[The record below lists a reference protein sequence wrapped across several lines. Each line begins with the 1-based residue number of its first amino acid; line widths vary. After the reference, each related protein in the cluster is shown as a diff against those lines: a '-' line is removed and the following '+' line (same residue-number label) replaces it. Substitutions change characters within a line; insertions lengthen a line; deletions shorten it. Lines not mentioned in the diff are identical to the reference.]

1 MHKFK
6 FSPLY
11 TPSLLEERGLGG
23 EFASNATK
31 SERSFAKIYPVYFLI
46 CATAFVV
53 DPLSYAPYQA
63 PELLLLVVIP
73 LVTLVF
79 ACLYQIARRRTVE
92 ISVSIIELLLIAE
105 LIWVVFGNLLLL
117 IHTENLHLFSMVA
130 LIMVVFIA
138 RQVHA
143 GQEETPEDRQPSE
156 MRSALRLLIRT
167 IWIVGVCQALIGFAQ
182 YYAVFSWLPIG
193 TGKTRMIGLI
203 GAANGFG
210 TIMALAVMALII
222 ESAEARHW
230 KSRVTFLTIALVP
243 FVALVLNGCRG
254 AFLAL
259 VAAAIVFFLSN
270 GPVPGR
276 VGLTSKEKALSLSI
290 LKEGRSRRRL
300 VFAAAV
306 VVVFG
311 GLSIYLYRYDLQSSL
326 GRLFVWRVSAP
337 MFFEHPIKGV
347 GLGNYSVKYLDYQKD
362 FFKDPANLPLAYK
375 ASNMKQALSDY
386 VQVFCETGLV
396 GGLLFMATIGIA
408 LWGFF
413 SRKNHR
419 ILIGAGS
426 LLLVILIHMGV
437 DTPLRI
443 VPVAATVACLLG
455 LAPVPSKW
463 IRHFRLTPAALG
475 IALLPAL
482 LAASVFVG
490 IKCERYYQGHVLWF
504 KGYEFARQHRWQF
517 AAQEYKR
524 ALADLP
530 HDGQL
535 LFNLG
540 AVQIIEHSYSE
551 GIYHLQEARDSYND
565 RNIYLSLS
573 EGYLSLHE
581 YEKAQHYA
589 RVALAMFP
597 NQLSPRLILAEIYYR
612 TGRFGKSKE
621 SLRRCIDG
629 DTSIRSHEVEQISAA
644 AQRLWD
650 QYYAS
655 RTQ

>member
-6 FSPLY
+6 FSSLY

-31 SERSFAKIYPVYFLI
+31 SEQSFTNIYPVYFLI

-79 ACLYQIARRRTVE
+79 TCLYQIVRRRTFE
-92 ISVSIIELLLIAE
+92 ISFSIIELLLVAGF
-105 LIWVVFGNLLLL
+105 IWILYGSPLLL
-117 IHTENLHLFSMVA
+117 IHTGNLQLFS
-130 LIMVVFIA
+130 LITFILVGFVA
-138 RQVHA
+138 RQAHA
-143 GQEETPEDRQPSE
+143 WPEETEKDAKHAESN
-156 MRSALRLLIRT
+156 SALRLLVRT
-167 IWIVGVCQALIGFAQ
+167 IWIVGVCQAIIGFAQ
-182 YYAVFSWLPIG
+182 YYTVFSWLPIG

-210 TIMALAVMALII
+210 TIMALAVMALIV

-230 KSRVTFLTIALVP
+230 KSRITFLAIAIVP
-243 FVALVLNGCRG
+243 FLALVLNGCRG
-254 AFLAL
+254 ALLAL
-259 VAAAIVFFLSN
+259 VAAAIVFLLAIRKSHGN
-270 GPVPGR
+270 IA
-276 VGLTSKEKALSLSI
+276 LTPNDNALSSPTRRKGLRVRSLVLAATILILFGVLS
-290 LKEGRSRRRL
+290 S
-300 VFAAAV
+300 
-306 VVVFG
+306 
-311 GLSIYLYRYDLQSSL
+311 YLYFYDFQSSL
-326 GRLFVWRVSAP
+326 GRIFVWRVSAP

-362 FFKDPANLPLAYK
+362 FFKDPANLPLAFK

-396 GGLLFMATIGIA
+396 GGLLFIATIGIA

-413 SRKNHR
+413 SRKNRR

-443 VPVAATVACLLG
+443 VPVAAAMACLLG

-490 IKCERYYQGHVLWF
+490 IGCERYYQGHVLWF

-540 AVQIIEHSYSE
+540 AVQIIENSYSE
-551 GIYHLQEARDSYND
+551 GIYHLQEARASYND

-573 EGYLSLHE
+573 EGYLGLHE

-589 RVALAMFP
+589 GVALAMFP
-597 NQLSPRLILAEIYYR
+597 DQLSPRLILAEIYYR

-621 SLRRCIDG
+621 SLRKCIDG

-655 RTQ
+655 RT

>member
-6 FSPLY
+6 FSSLY

-31 SERSFAKIYPVYFLI
+31 SEQSFTNIYPVYFLI

-79 ACLYQIARRRTVE
+79 TCLYQIVRRRTFE
-92 ISVSIIELLLIAE
+92 ISFSIIELLLVAGF
-105 LIWVVFGNLLLL
+105 IWILYGSPLLL
-117 IHTENLHLFSMVA
+117 IHTGNLQLFS
-130 LIMVVFIA
+130 LITFILVGFVA
-138 RQVHA
+138 RQAHA
-143 GQEETPEDRQPSE
+143 WPEETEKDAKHAESN
-156 MRSALRLLIRT
+156 SALRLLVRT
-167 IWIVGVCQALIGFAQ
+167 IWIVGVCQAIIGFAQ
-182 YYAVFSWLPIG
+182 YYTVFSWLPIG

-210 TIMALAVMALII
+210 TIMALAVMALIV

-230 KSRVTFLTIALVP
+230 KSRITFLAIAIVP
-243 FVALVLNGCRG
+243 FLALVLNGCRG
-254 AFLAL
+254 ALLAL
-259 VAAAIVFFLSN
+259 VAAAIVFLLAIRKSHGN
-270 GPVPGR
+270 IA
-276 VGLTSKEKALSLSI
+276 LTPNDNALSSPTRRKGLRVRSLVLAATILILFGVLS
-290 LKEGRSRRRL
+290 S
-300 VFAAAV
+300 
-306 VVVFG
+306 
-311 GLSIYLYRYDLQSSL
+311 YLYFYDFQSSL
-326 GRLFVWRVSAP
+326 GRIFVWRVSAP

-362 FFKDPANLPLAYK
+362 FFKDPANLPLAFK

-396 GGLLFMATIGIA
+396 GGLLFVATIGIA

-413 SRKNHR
+413 SRKNRR

-443 VPVAATVACLLG
+443 VPVAAAMACLLG

-490 IKCERYYQGHVLWF
+490 IGCERYYQGHVLWF

-540 AVQIIEHSYSE
+540 AVQIIENSYSE
-551 GIYHLQEARDSYND
+551 GIYHLQEARASYND

-573 EGYLSLHE
+573 EGYLGLHE

-589 RVALAMFP
+589 GVALAMFP
-597 NQLSPRLILAEIYYR
+597 DQLSPRLILAEIYYR

-621 SLRRCIDG
+621 SLRKCIDG

-655 RTQ
+655 RT